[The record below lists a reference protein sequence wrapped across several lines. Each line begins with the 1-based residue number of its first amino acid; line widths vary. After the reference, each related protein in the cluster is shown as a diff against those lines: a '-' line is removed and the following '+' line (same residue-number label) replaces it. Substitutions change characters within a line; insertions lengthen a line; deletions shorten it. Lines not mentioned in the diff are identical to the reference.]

1 MNDVVQPIAKVES
14 VGINE
19 TLELINLIKVTAEV
33 YAAAKA
39 DNSIDYKDL
48 TKLGPMIPA
57 LKDAASGSGKVPVE
71 LKNLDAEEA
80 SKVFNDLVG
89 AVSALVAALVS

>member
-1 MNDVVQPIAKVES
+1 MNDVVQPIAKVEE
-14 VGINE
+14 VGIKE
-19 TLELINLIKVTAEV
+19 TLELIDLLKVTGDT

-57 LKDAASGSGKVPVE
+57 LKAALGDSGKIPVE
-71 LKNLDAEEA
+71 LKNLDSEEA
-80 SKVFNDLVG
+80 TKVFNELIG
-89 AVSALVAALVS
+89 AVSALVAAIF